1 MNSNF
6 KIKLLQNLSSKKR
19 NEGFTLIELLV
30 VIILIGILAAI
41 ALPSLL
47 GQIGKGRT
55 AEARTNLGAINRAE
69 QAYNA
74 ENQVFAPTS
83 STGVKVSWNYYS
95 FTDLAANTF
104 PASLAS
110 FSATPTSQYLS
121 QSKNYSSAVAVD
133 TTGNTYQAICEALDV
148 AGAGTTNTAAGA
160 PTFSGGL
167 NCPAGSKQV
176 K

>member
-47 GQIGKGRT
+47 GQLGKGRS
-55 AEARTNLGAINRAE
+55 AEAKTNLGAINRAE

-83 STGVKVSWNYYS
+83 STGVKVTWNYYS
-95 FTDLAANTF
+95 FTDLGATAA
-104 PASLAS
+104 SYAS
-110 FSATPTSQYLS
+110 FTANALTTYVA
-121 QSKNYSSAVAVD
+121 QSKNYVSAVAVD
-133 TTGNTYQAICEALDV
+133 TGGNTPQILCEALDV
-148 AGAGTTNTAAGA
+148 GTATAPGTPTYSAGTLSCVAA
-160 PTFSGGL
+160 
-167 NCPAGSKQV
+167 NSKPV

>member
-74 ENQVFAPTS
+74 ENQVYAPST
-83 STGVKVSWNYYS
+83 STGVKVTWNYYS
-95 FTDLAANTF
+95 FTDLAATA
-104 PASLAS
+104 ASYAS
-110 FSATPTSQYLS
+110 FTANALTQYVAT
-121 QSKNYSSAVAVD
+121 SKNYVSAVQTNSD
-133 TTGNTYQAICEALDV
+133 GTLKQAICEALDV
-148 AGAGTTNTAAGA
+148 GTTATAPGT
-160 PTFSGGL
+160 PNFSTP
-167 NCPAGSKQV
+167 NICTTSKLIQ
-176 K
+176 